1 MIPIILAL
9 ASGLSTAFAQAC
21 PDGYALN
28 TGTLPQNQTL
38 DWLACPVEE
47 EPTLECATLLVP
59 IDYNDPDAGLLTLPL
74 VRIPSNSSNAKSI
87 IWNPGGPG
95 VSGITSLIGNG
106 ASTVL
111 LAGGDYNVLT
121 FDPRGTGF
129 TIPYQC
135 PTVDSAEGSEV
146 PLDDP
151 IGLNAS
157 FVTNTNQGELC
168 GQDEY
173 KLGGELVGTAF
184 VARDVD
190 SIAQALG
197 EDGMIRYWG
206 FSYGTLLGSTIAAM
220 FPEKIDRMILDGN
233 INPTDYY
240 HGTNEES
247 VDNVDAALLNFFE
260 TCAEAG
266 PTFCPL
272 ADATSTGQELHDAFL
287 QILEQ
292 VKSGELILSGTTSS
306 GSTVEVGY
314 KELKSLFFSALRGPR
329 NFPEAAETLAI
340 LLQGAS
346 GGTSRVLRRDEFDPL
361 AAQNLEYDQ
370 ALSAITCGDWDDI
383 DGTLDDFEKWLGLYL
398 ERSQFGGDQL
408 ISILYGCATW
418 RVNAREKY
426 DGLFTGIETNTPIL
440 FINGPFDPVTPF
452 TSAQNSSSGFTNS
465 ALLQTM
471 GAGHCST
478 AQPSTCVQ
486 LKVASYFQTGQLP
499 DVSEICQPN
508 QAAFSGAII
517 PSTNSTGPVT
527 NSTEGR
533 GVDDDFSAAVANL
546 VNMFDKRD
554 VEYPAMLLEMKRD
567 VKDILRARQASSAT
581 NTLIPATCTPT
592 AGGAQSTGS
601 GSSGSDSGG
610 SGSENGAPQLLSNKH
625 IWSVLTVLCI
635 SWLGLSI

>member
-1 MIPIILAL
+1 M
-9 ASGLSTAFAQAC
+9 
-21 PDGYALN
+21 
-28 TGTLPQNQTL
+28 
-38 DWLACPVEE
+38 
-47 EPTLECATLLVP
+47 
-59 IDYNDPDAGLLTLPL
+59 
-74 VRIPSNSSNAKSI
+74 
-87 IWNPGGPG
+87 
-95 VSGITSLIGNG
+95 
-106 ASTVL
+106 
-111 LAGGDYNVLT
+111 T

-129 TIPYQC
+129 TIPYPC

-146 PLDDP
+146 PITEP
-151 IGLNAS
+151 IGLNAT

-168 GQDEY
+168 GQEEY
-173 KLGGELVGTAF
+173 KLAGELVGTAF

-190 SIAQALG
+190 AIAQALG

-272 ADATSTGQELHDAFL
+272 ADGTSTGQELNDAFM
-287 QILEQ
+287 QILGQ

-314 KELKSLFFSALRGPR
+314 KELSGLFFGALKGPR

-346 GGTSRVLRRDEFDPL
+346 GGTSRVLKRDEFDPL
-361 AAQNLEYDQ
+361 AAQDLEYEQ

-383 DGTLDDFEKWLGLYL
+383 DGTLADFEDWLGLYL
-398 ERSQFGGDQL
+398 ERSKFGGDQL

-426 DGLFTGIETNTPIL
+426 SGLFTGIETKTPIL
-440 FINGPFDPVTPF
+440 FINGPFDPVTPL

-486 LKVASYFQTGQLP
+486 LKVASYFQTGELP
-499 DVSEICQPN
+499 DVSEICQPDR
-508 QAAFSGAII
+508 AAFSGDII
-517 PSTNSTGPVT
+517 PSANVTGPVT

-533 GVDDDFSAAVANL
+533 QVEVLVDDDFSAAVANL
-546 VNMFDKRD
+546 VHMFDKRD
-554 VEYPAMLLEMKRD
+554 VEVPAMLHNMKRD

-601 GSSGSDSGG
+601 GSSGSGKGSGDSG
-610 SGSENGAPQLLSNKH
+610 SGAPQLLSNTH
-625 IWSVLTVLCI
+625 IWSVLAVLCI